1 MNMLIEESGMF
12 FKVEADCVFCM
23 ENCEFVSS
31 LNGYKKVE
39 FVHLIDSSST
49 LRFVEAKTSV
59 ENKEEQI
66 GSIVEKFKQ
75 SFEIVYAL
83 ILRYGEYNYLPKSF
97 SLLNL
102 SNVNVSFCLV
112 VKNIGKDGKVQ
123 IHNGIKSKLSS
134 FCKCWN
140 IKTKDVKVF
149 DEKKAQEK
157 GIIE

>member
-1 MNMLIEESGMF
+1 MNMLIEESGML

-66 GSIVEKFKQ
+66 DSIVEKFKQ

-83 ILRYGEYNYLPKSF
+83 TLRHGGYSLPKSF
-97 SLLNL
+97 KLLDL
-102 SNVNVSFCLV
+102 SNVNLSFCLV
-112 VKNIGKDGKVQ
+112 VKNIGNDGKVQ
-123 IHNGIKSKLSS
+123 VHNSIKSKLSS

>member
-59 ENKEEQI
+59 ENKEKQI

-75 SFEIVYAL
+75 SVEIVYAL
-83 ILRYGEYNYLPKSF
+83 ILRYGGDNLPKSF
-97 SLLNL
+97 KLLDLSNINL
-102 SNVNVSFCLV
+102 SFYLV
-112 VKNIGKDGKVQ
+112 VKNIGNDGKVQ
-123 IHNGIKSKLSS
+123 VHNSIKSKLSS
-134 FCKCWN
+134 FCRCWN
-140 IKTKDVKVF
+140 INSKDIKVF